1 MRAMRVATAIR
12 PIALGIPTRMRRYR
26 SSNTAPNTAQA
37 ADVDKVL
44 KHADPEHR
52 DVVRRA
58 VERAERARDRWSAEV
73 IEFVDPGCMASVE
86 SAVRAVCGD
95 EVVVR
100 SWGGFAAA
108 ERRRVM
114 ICRSDT
120 VDEDELRQ
128 SVRVLRVSGNFMF
141 DPATHRDFLGAILGT
156 GISRDRVGD
165 IVVSGERGADVLCTP
180 EMCEFL
186 SGALTSVR
194 TVKVEAKEV
203 EAKELKVPEPKVEEI
218 QTSEASTRLDALGS
232 AGFRMSRGKFSAFVD
247 SGDVKVNWKECTK
260 GKMDLKPGDI
270 ISCRGKGRVEV
281 KEIVPA
287 RKEGRFAVRLLRFV

>member
-1 MRAMRVATAIR
+1 
-12 PIALGIPTRMRRYR
+12 
-26 SSNTAPNTAQA
+26 
-37 ADVDKVL
+37 
-44 KHADPEHR
+44 
-52 DVVRRA
+52 
-58 VERAERARDRWSAEV
+58 
-73 IEFVDPGCMASVE
+73 VE

-108 ERRRVM
+108 ERRRAM

-203 EAKELKVPEPKVEEI
+203 DASELKVPEPKVEEI
-218 QTSEASTRLDALGS
+218 QTSEASTRLDAL
-232 AGFRMSRGKFSAFVD
+232 D

-260 GKMDLKPGDI
+260 GRMDLKAGDI

-281 KEIVPA
+281 KEIEPA
-287 RKEGRFAVRLLRFV
+287 RKEGRFAVRLMRYV